1 MSDPLLSV
9 VFALFAMG
17 GSGQQPGWSVLLVY
31 GVILGIFYFLV
42 LLPMKR
48 KQRKVQ
54 DFQASLK
61 VGDKVVT
68 TGGMYGR
75 ITRVTDTTVQ
85 LEVAERVRIEMA
97 RQAIGGYQGQAPV
110 VSESGNL

>member
-1 MSDPLLSV
+1 MSDPFLSV
-9 VFALFAMG
+9 VFAVFAMG
-17 GSGQQPGWSVLLVY
+17 GAGQQPGWSVLLVY

-54 DFQASLK
+54 DFQGSLK

-68 TGGMYGR
+68 TGGIYGK

>member
-1 MSDPLLSV
+1 MPDSFLSV
-9 VFALFAMG
+9 VFAVFAMG

-31 GVILGIFYFLV
+31 AVILGIFYFLV

-54 DFQASLK
+54 DFQSALK

-68 TGGMYGR
+68 TSGMYGK
-75 ITRVTDTTVQ
+75 ITRVNDRTVQ
-85 LEVAERVRIEMA
+85 LEVADRVRIEVA
-97 RQAIGGYQGQAPV
+97 RQAIGGYQGQDPV
-110 VSESGNL
+110 VSESSNL